1 MMRRQIAIGATLV
14 VAILGAPRLTEAG
27 LLDIIWEMSGPQM
40 LGVSFGCLVA
50 PGAKTKAEK
59 FDHCRLGEVPV
70 VAVQRVSTN
79 PDASTAANTDRPRTF
94 IGFSGGIY
102 GSTSQDSSTQKYKWW
117 EIGMV
122 ELGAGLSFRSFNPP
136 DNHVRVNHGFGVIY
150 ERLFGRGIDDL
161 EDGKPFNNGA
171 IHPFN
176 KFAFSVTPIDV
187 TINDKVAV
195 GIKLRLYPD
204 GFTDDEFKAGL
215 PPAEHRPFESTVS
228 FTFSYII
235 KRK

>member
-1 MMRRQIAIGATLV
+1 MGRRIAVVGTLL
-14 VAILGAPRLTEAG
+14 VALLGAPVRSEAG

-40 LGVSFGCLVA
+40 LGLSFGCLVA
-50 PGAKTKAEK
+50 PGAKTKAGKLEQ
-59 FDHCRLGEVPV
+59 CRGGEIPTLLRLSRNGDTS
-70 VAVQRVSTN
+70 A
-79 PDASTAANTDRPRTF
+79 PPNTDRPRIF
-94 IGFSGGIY
+94 IGFAAGIY

-122 ELGAGLSFRSFNPP
+122 ELGGGLSFRSFNPP
-136 DNHVRVNHGFGVIY
+136 DNHVRVNHGFGLVY

-161 EDGKPFNNGA
+161 ENGKPFNNGA

-176 KFAFSVTPIDV
+176 KFAFTVTPIDV
-187 TINDKVAV
+187 TVNDKVAV

-204 GFTDDEFKAGL
+204 GFTDDQFKAGL
-215 PPAEHRPFESTVS
+215 PPAQERPFEYTVS

-235 KRK
+235 KR